1 LKQLSNEYDS
11 VASQLEEERR
21 SNEDIMSILEESNR
35 KNDELGHKVAM
46 GEDQRQKMMKEVQEH
61 KY

>member
-1 LKQLSNEYDS
+1 M
-11 VASQLEEERR
+11 ASQLEEERR

-46 GEDQRQKMMKEVQEH
+46 GEEQRQKMVKEVQEY

>member
-1 LKQLSNEYDS
+1 M
-11 VASQLEEERR
+11 VSQLEEERR
-21 SNEDIMSILEESNR
+21 SNEDIMSILEQSNR

-46 GEDQRQKMMKEVQEH
+46 GEDQRQKMVKEVEGY